1 MFDPFAL
8 AHALRGR
15 LARSRSKSGATTTAI
30 GLACCALLALAGPGC
45 VTEPATD
52 ESIVRL
58 PPGSEE
64 FERYINAP
72 GQFTAD
78 RITVQALT
86 AYRKDVAPVTSPESH
101 LRSVTPDRIE
111 LTNKTPGEPGDPV
124 RLSFREL
131 HLAARESLTVIFSDV
146 PLRHPERDPIL
157 LIVGEGVAKLVSP
170 TGTLLAERVVIR
182 NGEALAFRADGQPTP
197 GK

>member
-1 MFDPFAL
+1 MFDRTFERCEF
-8 AHALRGR
+8 HGGR
-15 LARSRSKSGATTTAI
+15 SDGAKPARRVLGLLFVCAI
-30 GLACCALLALAGPGC
+30 TGMPNLGC

-52 ESIVRL
+52 ESIVQL

-64 FERYINAP
+64 FERFINAP

-78 RITVQALT
+78 RITIQALT

-111 LTNKTPGEPGDPV
+111 LTNKTPEVPGDPV
-124 RLSFREL
+124 RLSFRQL

-146 PLRHPERDPIL
+146 PLQHPERDPIL
-157 LIVGEGVAKLVSP
+157 LIVGNGVAKLVSP
-170 TGTLLAERVVIR
+170 TETLLADRVVIR
-182 NGEALAFRADGQPTP
+182 NGEAQAFRSDGQPTA

>member
-1 MFDPFAL
+1 MFDRFAIPFA
-8 AHALRGR
+8 RRNR
-15 LARSRSKSGATTTAI
+15 LAGSPWNATLRALALGVGCAI
-30 GLACCALLALAGPGC
+30 GLPAC
-45 VTEPATD
+45 VTEPAED
-52 ESIVRL
+52 ESVVRL

-64 FERYINAP
+64 FERFINAP

-86 AYRKDVAPVTSPESH
+86 AYRKDVVPITSPESH
-101 LRSVTPDRIE
+101 LRTVTPDRIE
-111 LTNKTPGEPGDPV
+111 LVNKTPEVPSDPV
-124 RLSFREL
+124 RLSFRQF

-146 PLRHPERDPIL
+146 PLKHPERDPIL

-170 TGTLLAERVVIR
+170 TESLLAERVVIR
-182 NGEALAFRADGQPTP
+182 NGEAKAFRADGQPTA